1 MVYDLQSAI
10 EESFYMIA
18 SFDETGKKI
27 FNNKK
32 FNMYFPSLEKKEDF
46 DPIIL
51 SDEVYTKKKKRV
63 VVESPDLDGIVKFE
77 INYDKGFCTYI
88 GVKLNYEDIMELG
101 EYAGLSAAENKKRSK
116 IISIKNKQNIYCSI
130 IVDTDG
136 TVKYT
141 SENTKE
147 IMDLDSDVEGKS
159 IDDLLG
165 DGSFDTVLRRLNY
178 LNIIDDSVV
187 DIDRRMVAISQLSS
201 GYIVLNIYP
210 YSSNVMNKFEEIA
223 FLKYKIK
230 MLESDIASKN
240 KFIKTQKEVFKSMTT
255 VDGLTKLY
263 NRRYL
268 IERYNEELEKA
279 LKYGYK
285 FSVVTFKLADFK
297 KVNQNLGYEKAD
309 MMLKTLSI
317 LIRKKLEN
325 KRDMAFRIG
334 SSEFVILSSPS
345 NASIAKETFSDIKK
359 DFEDQTGLLLNMM
372 IMDSAD
378 MNFDS
383 TRESFLWSGKVI
395 K

>member
-18 SFDETGKKI
+18 AFDGTGTKI

-32 FNMYFPSLEKKEDF
+32 FNMYFPNLEKKEDL

-63 VVESPDLDGIVKFE
+63 VVESPDMDGIIKFE
-77 INYDKGFCTYI
+77 INYSKGLCTYI

-101 EYAGLSAAENKKRSK
+101 DYAGLSAVHYKKKAR

-130 IVDTDG
+130 IADIDG
-136 TVKYT
+136 TIKYT
-141 SENTKE
+141 SENTGDIMGIDSE
-147 IMDLDSDVEGKS
+147 IVGKG
-159 IDDLLG
+159 IDELLG
-165 DGSFDTVLRRLNY
+165 EGSFDKILRRLEY

-187 DIDRRMVAISQLSS
+187 DIDRRMIAISQLSS

-223 FLKYKIK
+223 FLKYRIK
-230 MLESDIASKN
+230 LLESDINSKN

-268 IERYNEELEKA
+268 IEKYNEELEKA
-279 LKYGYK
+279 LQHGYK

-309 MMLKTLSI
+309 IMLKTLSI
-317 LIRKKLEN
+317 LIRKKLVH

-345 NASIAKETFSDIKK
+345 TAAIAKETFSDIKN
-359 DFEDQTGLLLNMM
+359 DFEDQTGLDLHIM
-372 IMDSAD
+372 ITDSD
-378 MNFDS
+378 DINFDA
-383 TRESFLWSGKVI
+383 TRESFLWNGKVI

>member
-18 SFDETGKKI
+18 AFDGTGTKI

-32 FNMYFPSLEKKEDF
+32 FNMYFPNLEKKEDL

-63 VVESPDLDGIVKFE
+63 VVESPDMDGIIKFE
-77 INYDKGFCTYI
+77 INYSKGLCTYI

-101 EYAGLSAAENKKRSK
+101 DYAGLSAVHYKKKAR

-130 IVDTDG
+130 IADIDG
-136 TVKYT
+136 TIKYT
-141 SENTKE
+141 SENTGDIMGIDSE
-147 IMDLDSDVEGKS
+147 IVGKG
-159 IDDLLG
+159 IDELLG
-165 DGSFDTVLRRLNY
+165 EGSFDKILRRLEY

-187 DIDRRMVAISQLSS
+187 DIDRRMIAISQLSS

-223 FLKYKIK
+223 FLKYRIK
-230 MLESDIASKN
+230 LLESDINSKN

-268 IERYNEELEKA
+268 IEKYNEELEKA
-279 LKYGYK
+279 LQHGYK

-309 MMLKTLSI
+309 IMLKTLSI
-317 LIRKKLEN
+317 LIRKKLVH

-345 NASIAKETFSDIKK
+345 TSAIARETFSDIKN
-359 DFEDQTGLLLNMM
+359 DFEEQTGLSLNMM
-372 IMDSAD
+372 IMDSD
-378 MNFDS
+378 DINFDA
-383 TRESFLWSGKVI
+383 TRESFLWNGKVI